1 MRGGHG
7 CRCGRGRDTHVAWAG
22 SKHSDAADVSPT
34 HNTQLAPWEALP
46 NPTALCAGR
55 PPRGADV
62 STHLHQ
68 ALPCQPWGRLSRTL
82 ILMFIE
88 HVKGKKNQFNNLSL
102 QTAPGGCWANAAH
115 RTSASPCAALCHCG
129 ARVGW
134 GCVGC
139 TWCIGC
145 MGCTGL
151 HGMNTMHG
159 MHGVAWGAWAA

>member
-1 MRGGHG
+1 MDADADAGGTRMWHG
-7 CRCGRGRDTHVAWAG
+7 LGASTVMLQMSAPLTTHSWHHG
-22 SKHSDAADVSPT
+22 KPCLTLQHSVPADRRAVPTCPHTPPPSP
-34 HNTQLAPWEALP
+34 ALP
-46 NPTALCAGR
+46 ALGEAEQNFNFNVHRAC
-55 PPRGADV
+55 
-62 STHLHQ
+62 
-68 ALPCQPWGRLSRTL
+68 
-82 ILMFIE
+82 
-88 HVKGKKNQFNNLSL
+88 KGKKKNQFNNLSL